1 VSERFR
7 EIFGHHHSTA
17 RHWGTF
23 PMLYVAVTEIWRSM
37 HENAA
42 RRIQIQLPHH
52 HHSPHPKATPFRYTA
67 TSRELFWG
75 IPELFSL
82 RCPVKSRYLCPS
94 FVLIWKRSNLGRLAA
109 AGFV

>member
-1 VSERFR
+1 
-7 EIFGHHHSTA
+7 
-17 RHWGTF
+17 
-23 PMLYVAVTEIWRSM
+23 M

-52 HHSPHPKATPFRYTA
+52 HHSPHPKASPFRYTA

-82 RCPVKSRYLCPS
+82 PCPVKSRYYAPS
-94 FVLIWKRSNLGRLAA
+94 FVLI
-109 AGFV
+109 